1 MTLEILDAGGSTVRR
16 YSRADQPFE
25 PQAERA
31 TCPHYW
37 IRPPQP
43 LSAKA
48 GFHRFVWDLHYDPP
62 RVAQFRYPI
71 AAIQLNTPRVPHG
84 PWAPPGNYTVRLTV
98 DGQAQTKPL
107 VVKMDPRV
115 KTPAAGLDRQFALS
129 KQLYDAITAV
139 DESDSRRRAQ
149 LLQLY
154 GIVQG
159 ADAAPTAQAEA
170 AVKAL
175 LSSSGAR

>member
-1 MTLEILDAGGSTVRR
+1 
-16 YSRADQPFE
+16 
-25 PQAERA
+25 
-31 TCPHYW
+31 
-37 IRPPQP
+37 
-43 LSAKA
+43 
-48 GFHRFVWDLHYDPP
+48 
-62 RVAQFRYPI
+62 
-71 AAIQLNTPRVPHG
+71 
-84 PWAPPGNYTVRLTV
+84 
-98 DGQAQTKPL
+98 
-107 VVKMDPRV
+107 MDPRV

-139 DESDSRRRAQ
+139 DDSDSRRRAQ

-159 ADAAPTAQAEA
+159 ADAAPTAQVEA